1 MAATRRRRRRHTF
14 LPVVALLTLALPAA
28 GSQTVYE
35 GDIGG
40 SAVTVVIDS
49 YNSVIRGTYFYD
61 RHRTPIRLR
70 PTLSHGARDGALH
83 AFVPGLDELDTG
95 GLPSARLRFHQS
107 GFGPHQPQVTGT
119 WTDYRSGRSLPLRLR
134 QVAYLDYDGN
144 RPAGPWPLLQAVSTE
159 RFYFRVPVDAGAA
172 VSEVHVMSK
181 ADGTMFQRLSLAAPV
196 CEVGIDTVQVGLE
209 RGRVQLRLGGSEH
222 CKPALFEWSPGAGRF
237 EHAGA

>member
-1 MAATRRRRRRHTF
+1 MAAPGWIQRLRV
-14 LPVVALLTLALPAA
+14 LVPAVVLMAAALPAA
-28 GSQTVYE
+28 GSQTVYQ

-49 YNSVIRGTYFYD
+49 YNSVVRGTYFYD

-70 PTLSHGARDGALH
+70 PTLSHGARDAALH
-83 AFVPGLDELDTG
+83 EFVLGLDEVDTA
-95 GLPSARLRFHQS
+95 GLPSARLRFHQT

-134 QVAYLDYDGN
+134 QVAYLDHGGN

-172 VSEVHVMSK
+172 VSEVHVMEK
-181 ADGTMFQRLSLAAPV
+181 TGGTLFQRLPLATPV
-196 CEVGIDTVQVGLE
+196 CEAGIDTVQLGLE
-209 RGRVQLRLGGSEH
+209 RGRVQLRVGGSEQ
-222 CKPALFEWSPGAGRF
+222 CGGPAEAEIELPG
-237 EHAGA
+237 